1 MDIIM
6 LDHEGYLTFWER
18 YSKNGRLKLKPGQ
31 RIFTAEENSTSTPL
45 FANDETGLLRLNT
58 KEAGGSGRRKFCVV
72 DWDRDGRL
80 DILVNGLNVN
90 FLRNKGTKNGLTV
103 LEDLGPLSKAVLAG
117 HDTSPTPVDWDKNGI
132 PDLLIGAE
140 DGHFYLLKNQ

>member
-18 YSKNGRLKLKPGQ
+18 YSENGRLKLKTGQ
-31 RIFTAEENSTSTPL
+31 RIFTAEENSTFTNL
-45 FANDETGLLRLNT
+45 FFNDEKGLLRLNT
-58 KEAGGSGRRKFCVV
+58 KEAGGSGRRKFCIV

-80 DILVNGLNVN
+80 DILINGLNVN